1 MNSSFVW
8 WRNRPYLLLTGVKF
22 MSFVAAGLTNPLFS
36 IRAQGLGATLVQIGL
51 IGMVAQ
57 IAGTAMQ
64 YLLGQQSDR
73 LMRRKPLVLIGM
85 GANALNWLLVAAIRS
100 YEPLYW
106 IRVLNGVALAA
117 NGVGSL
123 ALIGDILE
131 GQPNRGRL
139 MGLHRG
145 SGSFA
150 FGVAAL
156 FGGRLADA
164 YGIAAPFY
172 LAAAFSLVGTLLA
185 LLIRE
190 TPAPQT
196 APQVRVA
203 APALHA
209 DVTWAEVRRIL
220 PFLAVVLIWSF
231 AMSSAF
237 AFWPVYMREQG
248 FSNTIVT
255 QLWGIAALG
264 ETVMMIVAGYLSD
277 RLGSRRVVAAGLAG
291 MGLVFVAYTLL
302 PRMPWLIPIQLVRS
316 LTFSSYE
323 AAAMLYATE
332 MGLRRQRGRMAGLQA
347 TASSVGGISG
357 SAAGGAIAQA
367 LGLGLMIRATGALMV
382 AVGFVAGLIM
392 PAPRAAAERQEPKS
406 DPPAR

>member
-1 MNSSFVW
+1 MGAPFVW
-8 WRNRPYLLLTGVKF
+8 WRNRSYLLLTGVKF

-57 IAGTAMQ
+57 IAGTAVQ

-156 FGGRLADA
+156 FGGRLADT

-190 TPAPQT
+190 TPAPHT

-203 APALHA
+203 APALPA

-237 AFWPVYMREQG
+237 AFWPVFMSEQG
-248 FSNTIVT
+248 FSNTVVT

-264 ETVMMIVAGYLSD
+264 ETVMK
-277 RLGSRRVVAAGLAG
+277 
-291 MGLVFVAYTLL
+291 
-302 PRMPWLIPIQLVRS
+302 
-316 LTFSSYE
+316 
-323 AAAMLYATE
+323 
-332 MGLRRQRGRMAGLQA
+332 
-347 TASSVGGISG
+347 
-357 SAAGGAIAQA
+357 
-367 LGLGLMIRATGALMV
+367 
-382 AVGFVAGLIM
+382 
-392 PAPRAAAERQEPKS
+392 ERWG
-406 DPPAR
+406 